1 MTDEKEL
8 NTQTNV
14 SGEVDD
20 MTQDYVAAIKELKQN
35 SVDRSKYEE
44 LRAENKKL
52 LDSIVN
58 GQSLEAPKQEDV
70 KSIDQLRSELF
81 NGETELSNLDFIK
94 DSLELR
100 KKLIAKGEPDPFL
113 PVGQQIQPTDFDIQT
128 ADKVAEILQECVDYA
143 DGDSEVFTN
152 ELMRRTVDVKIR

>member
-1 MTDEKEL
+1 MIDEKEL

-70 KSIDQLRSELF
+70 KSISQLRSELF
-81 NGETELSNLDFIK
+81 GESEISNLDFIK

-128 ADKVAEILQECVDYA
+128 ADKVASILQECVDYA